1 MKIISVVNQK
11 GGVAK
16 TTSTQNIGVG
26 LRKLGKKVLLIDFDP
41 QGNLTSGFGIDKREL
56 GATIYDL
63 MKNRATGQYNLAV
76 GDIAIEKEGVKILP
90 TNIKMSKINIEL
102 GGIPG
107 KDNLLKEIIKD
118 TFGYDYVLIDCPPS
132 LDTLT
137 FNALTAS
144 DFVYIPVQTE
154 YYALEGIVELMDT
167 IEMVKARLNDE
178 LEIGGVFATMV
189 DGRINLHNEVIGQ
202 LQSFFGKRMFS
213 SVIRRNV
220 KISEASSHGISIFEY
235 AEKSNGSKDYI
246 DLCKE
251 IVERGG
257 NRINGT

>member
-26 LRKLGKKVLLIDFDP
+26 LSKLGKKVLLVDFDP

-56 GATIYDL
+56 ETTVYDL
-63 MKNRATGQYNLAV
+63 LKSRAMGNFELGINDV
-76 GDIAIEKEGVKILP
+76 IVEKEGINILP
-90 TNIKMSKINIEL
+90 TNIKMSKVNIEL

-118 TFGYDYVLIDCPPS
+118 TFGYDYILIDCPPS

-144 DFVYIPVQTE
+144 DEVYIPVQTE

-167 IEMVKARLNDE
+167 IDMVKARLNEE
-178 LEIGGVFATMV
+178 LVIGGVIATMV
-189 DGRINLHNEVIGQ
+189 DHRINLHNEVIGQ
-202 LQSFFGKRMFS
+202 LKSFFDGTMFE

-220 KISEASSHGISIFEY
+220 KISEASSHGISIFDY
-235 AEKSNGSKDYI
+235 AEKSNGSKDYMT
-246 DLCKE
+246 LCKE
-251 IVERGG
+251 IIERGD
-257 NRINGT
+257 N